1 MNTQWDWATN
11 LFGTRT
17 GTKGIC
23 TPRGLTEHLIGSL
36 DIVSGPVQPGDKHP
50 HATFA

>member
-1 MNTQWDWATN
+1 LIDTALSLSEQFLEFTK
-11 LFGTRT
+11 
-17 GTKGIC
+17 TKGIC